1 MSTSRRPPG
10 RATRSRRRPSTQ
22 LGHWLGQGLA
32 DLAAVLDPECFV
44 LGGGVSEA
52 GALVLDPTIASFE
65 QLLTG
70 RGRRPTAQ
78 VVLAQLGNDAG
89 MVGAADLARH

>member
-1 MSTSRRPPG
+1 MAKASFD
-10 RATRSRRRPSTQ
+10 A

-52 GALVLDPTIASFE
+52 GELVLDPTTAAFQ

-70 RGRRPTAQ
+70 TGRRPTAQ

-89 MVGAADLARH
+89 LVGRRRPGPLPLSCSGSR